1 MKIATMNYYKKLII
15 CIVLF
20 FICIM
25 ILRYVSSRKESFVQ
39 FGTYSFEKYYGRNS
53 LKDPRYTYPV
63 HFNKNYKNFTSNKY
77 NYNDVYDA
85 YYKNI
90 QTKDNRG

>member
-1 MKIATMNYYKKLII
+1 MKITHMNYIKKLII

-20 FICIM
+20 FVCLA
-25 ILRYVSSRKESFVQ
+25 ILRYVSTSVKEQFVQ
-39 FGTYSFEKYYGRNS
+39 FGTFGYDSDMSKKS
-53 LKDPRYTYPV
+53 LKNPRYIYPV
-63 HFNKNYKNFTSNKY
+63 YFNKNYKNFSASGI

-90 QTKDNRG
+90 QTKDN